1 MKKVVAKKTPGKQAP
16 ATKAKAAPA
25 KPTKNIFA
33 AIEPLPTDSWRLST
47 IDPKIASSEQAAQLL
62 GLGYPRMFLTTPGDF
77 TGTDDQ
83 LAALASNTRVIP
95 RGALKRI
102 FTISTFPDMIA
113 DELTHAVSQLVV
125 YSGNHFG
132 MYALECLY
140 GTVETATAIVDKIA
154 SLPLEQWSEE
164 GPENERFYNLGGM
177 LITGLG
183 FLLWR
188 VPAKTRAALHAR
200 LEQVFKKVTS
210 LGNYDPIAA
219 LDRLLHGRAGW
230 ERTHDDEPLRDLS
243 SLLFIT
249 DDPGFVADKYLPKL
263 QAQSARDWPMF
274 DIQIGIVGGPK
285 VMKALR
291 ESTAKFPGRLKKTM
305 TAQLSLV
312 K

>member
-1 MKKVVAKKTPGKQAP
+1 MKKTPAKKAP
-16 ATKAKAAPA
+16 ATKGNAPA
-25 KPTKNIFA
+25 KPAKNIFA
-33 AIEPLPTDSWRLST
+33 AIDPLPTNSWRLST
-47 IDPKIASSEQAAQLL
+47 IDPKLASSEQAAQLL

-77 TGTDDQ
+77 TGTDEQ
-83 LAALASNTRVIP
+83 LSTLASNTRIIP

-102 FTISTFPDMIA
+102 FTISTFPDMTA
-113 DELTHAVSQLVV
+113 DDLTEAVSQLVV

-140 GTVETATAIVDKIA
+140 GTVETATAIVDKVA
-154 SLPLEQWSEE
+154 SLPLEQWTEE
-164 GPENERFYNLGGM
+164 GPENERFYNLGGT

-188 VPAKTRAALHAR
+188 VPAKTRDALHAR
-200 LEQVFKKVTS
+200 LEKVFKKVAS
-210 LGNYDPIAA
+210 LGNYAPIAA

-230 ERTHDDEPLRDLS
+230 ERTHEEPLRDLS

-249 DDPGFVADKYLPKL
+249 DDPAFVADKYLPKL
-263 QAQSARDWPMF
+263 QAQSARDWPLF
-274 DIQIGIVGGPK
+274 DIQIGVVGGPK

-305 TAQLSLV
+305 AAQLSLV